1 MPSLSA
7 EVRNKKVKFQKYAK
21 ELQLKISQVPYNA
34 LQCQHH
40 ILNNVLPYY
49 STIWSDFQNNFVSQQ
64 KNIYY
69 STTTFNLMK
78 TITNNMFCLLVSAGC
93 GDGFSKSSIR
103 SVTLNWVSYQS
114 NRLSESNLLIGRL
127 SSTNWDF
134 LWLFTS
140 HAWTSSQTHYL
151 ISSFIQTI
159 SNHTA
164 EHIKSY
170 HLIYALSC
178 LLTLCKRNCYANQ
191 SSV

>member
-1 MPSLSA
+1 MYSHTIPLFG
-7 EVRNKKVKFQKYAK
+7 VIFKIILFHNK
-21 ELQLKISQVPYNA
+21 
-34 LQCQHH
+34 
-40 ILNNVLPYY
+40 
-49 STIWSDFQNNFVSQQ
+49 

-78 TITNNMFCLLVSAGC
+78 TITNNRFCLLVSAGC

>member
-1 MPSLSA
+1 MYSHTIPLFG
-7 EVRNKKVKFQKYAK
+7 VIFKIILFHNKKIF
-21 ELQLKISQVPYNA
+21 ITA
-34 LQCQHH
+34 LQH
-40 ILNNVLPYY
+40 
-49 STIWSDFQNNFVSQQ
+49 SIWWKPSQ
-64 KNIYY
+64 
-69 STTTFNLMK
+69 
-78 TITNNMFCLLVSAGC
+78 ITCSACWFLQAVGT
-93 GDGFSKSSIR
+93 GSVKSSIR